1 MINSTAQLRSTGLES
16 KSSRAS
22 LPAPGDD
29 VKVPSNGQVISKT
42 NETYRVLRNAI
53 LWGELPAGSRLRTNV
68 LTKEYDI
75 SLGALR
81 EALSRLSAEGLT
93 QAEAHRGYVVTPISA
108 EDVEDLARVRTA
120 IETQCLVW
128 AIENGTLDWESIIV
142 AATHRLVN
150 SARELDQ
157 GARPASWTQAHSD
170 YHAALVGGCGS
181 PRLLQIR
188 NSLYEQSERHRRLE
202 LSIPHDRNA
211 DDEHRQLA
219 EAVIA
224 RDIPRATRLMHSHI
238 NRTTEFI
245 VRALTEREAL
255 ETATH
260 APANRTAIATQITVG
275 KSATAKAPAARKTSS
290 AKLARE
296 PRTTVTR

>member
-1 MINSTAQLRSTGLES
+1 
-16 KSSRAS
+16 
-22 LPAPGDD
+22 
-29 VKVPSNGQVISKT
+29 
-42 NETYRVLRNAI
+42 
-53 LWGELPAGSRLRTNV
+53 
-68 LTKEYDI
+68 
-75 SLGALR
+75 
-81 EALSRLSAEGLT
+81 
-93 QAEAHRGYVVTPISA
+93 
-108 EDVEDLARVRTA
+108 
-120 IETQCLVW
+120 
-128 AIENGTLDWESIIV
+128 
-142 AATHRLVN
+142 
-150 SARELDQ
+150 
-157 GARPASWTQAHSD
+157 
-170 YHAALVGGCGS
+170 
-181 PRLLQIR
+181 LQIR